1 MFHFTCE
8 ATKVQSLFFVFCIS
22 NLFFLY
28 YKSSYLFASYNKAQ
42 NTNEFL
48 SSLSLLFLLLFSLLF
63 LTLFRNGDV
72 AWAFLN
78 LWQFYCSLLVSFLT
92 NHGKCSSDFH
102 FSAASLSNF
111 PLPYWSRS
119 VQKRFLNIL
128 LFKKRKIHSLKEIKN
143 I

>member
-1 MFHFTCE
+1 MFSFHMWSN
-8 ATKVQSLFFVFCIS
+8 KGPIVIFCLLYFES
-22 NLFFLY
+22 FFLY

-78 LWQFYCSLLVSFLT
+78 LWQFYCSLLLSFLT

-102 FSAASLSNF
+102 FSDASLSNF

-119 VQKRFLNIL
+119 VQKGFLNIL
-128 LFKKRKIHSLKEIKN
+128 LFKKRKIHSTKEIKN